1 MPIKLIVADDHAVVL
16 EVVKDQFDQHDDIA
30 VIGTAV
36 DSTRVVE
43 LLSGQSC
50 DVLITDYEMPGGE
63 YGDGLPY
70 LVFLTDHFP
79 HLKVIVFTS
88 ADIRNIK
95 NAVAK
100 NDQFSF
106 LQKSVDLEKLVP
118 TVRRV
123 SRDRSLY

>member
-16 EVVKDQFDQHDDIA
+16 EVVKGQFDQYDDIA

-36 DSTRVVE
+36 DSTRVAE

-88 ADIRNIK
+88 ADIGNIK

-106 LQKSVDLEKLVP
+106 LQKSTDLEKLVP